1 MQHLKTLTN
10 RCLFIHESRSKQL
23 DDIDIDTAID
33 EKYLLVS
40 KKRLNTQGT
49 IMINSELL
57 QQVQKESTWALQAL
71 DETRE
76 YIDSGEY
83 ASASDSLQE
92 LMEGDH
98 RLSCGYCR
106 DRIDDVIE
114 VIDQAGVACA
124 LDQHDCDTLIDDA
137 RGRID
142 YIYRHTIPVAQG
154 IKESASDD
162 GDFWTYALL
171 FAVGVGALHFMSRK

>member
-1 MQHLKTLTN
+1 M
-10 RCLFIHESRSKQL
+10 
-23 DDIDIDTAID
+23 ID
-33 EKYLLVS
+33 
-40 KKRLNTQGT
+40 G
-49 IMINSELL
+49 ELL
-57 QQVQKESTWALQAL
+57 QQVRQESTWALEAL
-71 DETRE
+71 DDTRD
-76 YIDSGEY
+76 YIDRGNFP
-83 ASASDSLQE
+83 SASDSLQE

-106 DRIDDVIE
+106 DRIDDVIKVVE
-114 VIDQAGVACA
+114 QADVACS
-124 LDQHDCDTLIDDA
+124 LDQRDCDTLIDDA

-171 FAVGVGALHFMSRK
+171 FAAGVGALHFMSRK